1 MSPSFETASGA
12 PAHQER
18 ELRRRLRD
26 RLDVRLAVALCL
38 GAAVI
43 LVAAGTWNLNMQRR
57 NMIGMVQASADRIVA
72 TMQGSTHDAMMRN
85 DPDDLSRMVD
95 RIGAQQE
102 VYCVRVI
109 DKEGRVT
116 VSSLRDQ
123 VGAILDVD
131 EEGCAACH
139 QLGLTLE
146 ELDLAHRVRYV
157 QQPDGTRALGIMMP
171 IVNDPECSDAA
182 CHAHPASQRV
192 LGVLDAQLSLA
203 TVDERMAASERQMVL
218 GLVVTV
224 AAVLALALFLTW
236 AMVLQPVHRLT
247 HAEAGVTAGDL
258 SIRVPE
264 TSSDEIGQMIVAW
277 NFMVEELANAQ
288 QELKAWGGKLERR
301 VDEKTQELRTAQ
313 QRMIL
318 IEKMAS
324 LGKLA
329 AVMAHEINNPLAG
342 IATYARLLQKKMAG
356 LTGAAG
362 EFEDASRI
370 LKMMESEAIRCGD
383 IVRNLLLFSRAPG
396 TGFAP
401 EEIVP
406 ILERCIMLV
415 HHKASLQEVK
425 LGVEVDDGVPAIVC
439 DAGQM
444 EQMILA
450 LVVNAIEATE
460 PGGSVSVAVQ
470 RDEDAGEVVL
480 TVADDGRGIPPE
492 NLANIFEPFF
502 STKEQTY
509 GAGLG
514 LAVVYGIVTR
524 HRGEIDVDS
533 EPGIG
538 TKFIIRLPERQPTAT
553 GEVADDLPEITS

>member
-1 MSPSFETASGA
+1 MSHSSETAGGA
-12 PAHQER
+12 PAPPEQ

-43 LVAAGTWNLNMQRR
+43 LAAAGTWNLRMQRR
-57 NMIGMVQASADRIVA
+57 NMIGLVQSSADRIVA

-95 RIGAQQE
+95 RIGSQPE
-102 VYCVRVI
+102 VHCVRII

-116 VSSLRDQ
+116 VSSLTDQ
-123 VGAILDVD
+123 VGRVLDID

-146 ELDLAHRVRYV
+146 ELTLDDRVRYV
-157 QQPDGTRALGIMMP
+157 QQPDGTRALGIMLP
-171 IVNDPECSDAA
+171 IVNEAECSDAA

-203 TVDERMAASERQMVL
+203 TVEERMAASERQMVL
-218 GLVVTV
+218 GLGVTV
-224 AAVLALALFLTW
+224 GAVLALALVLAW
-236 AMVLQPVHRLT
+236 AMVLQPVRRLT
-247 HAEAGVTAGDL
+247 HAEAGVAAGDL

-264 TSSDEIGQMIVAW
+264 TSSDEIGQMIMAW
-277 NFMVEELANAQ
+277 NSMVEELGLAQ
-288 QELKAWGGKLERR
+288 EELRAWGGTLERR
-301 VDEKTQELRTAQ
+301 VDEKTQELQTAH

-342 IATYARLLQKKMAG
+342 IATYARLLQKKLADPERD
-356 LTGAAG
+356 LSDY
-362 EFEDASRI
+362 EDSSRI
-370 LKMMESEAIRCGD
+370 LKMMESEAARCGD

-401 EEIVP
+401 EEIAP

-415 HHKASLQEVK
+415 RHKAALQEV
-425 LGVEVDDGVPAIVC
+425 EISVDVDYRTPPIVC
-439 DAGQM
+439 DSGQI

-450 LVVNAIEATE
+450 LVVNAIEAVDS
-460 PGGSVSVAVQ
+460 GGKVDVSLRHDPAADSVLLV
-470 RDEDAGEVVL
+470 
-480 TVADDGRGIPPE
+480 VADDGRGIPSE

-533 EPGIG
+533 TPGVG
-538 TKFIIRLPERQPTAT
+538 SKFTIRLPECQPMETE
-553 GEVADDLPEITS
+553 EVSDDLPEITS